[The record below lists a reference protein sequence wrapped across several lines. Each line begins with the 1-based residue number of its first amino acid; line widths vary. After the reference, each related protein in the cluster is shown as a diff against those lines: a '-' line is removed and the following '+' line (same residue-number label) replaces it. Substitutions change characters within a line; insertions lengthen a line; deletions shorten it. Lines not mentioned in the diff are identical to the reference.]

1 MTYAMNEL
9 LSFSVNLLSAAQAW
23 GGAATLLLF
32 AFSFIAVHAV
42 KLASKGYLLYKE
54 EEKKKADEK
63 TPVGKKSGENE
74 RESEREKP
82 QDAQPAPA
90 PVYYLVEK
98 KRVRKKPPEYAEP
111 RRVRFD
117 DEGR

>member
-1 MTYAMNEL
+1 MNEL

-23 GGAATLLLF
+23 GGVATLLLF
-32 AFSFIAVHAV
+32 AFSFAAVHAV

-74 RESEREKP
+74 REEEREKP
-82 QDAQPAPA
+82 QDERPAPA

>member
-23 GGAATLLLF
+23 GGVATLLLF

-54 EEKKKADEK
+54 EEKKKEDAFHFE
-63 TPVGKKSGENE
+63 VGGAGVSWE
-74 RESEREKP
+74 
-82 QDAQPAPA
+82 
-90 PVYYLVEK
+90 
-98 KRVRKKPPEYAEP
+98 EYVLQETSFLLGQVT
-111 RRVRFD
+111 RNF
-117 DEGR
+117 

>member
-23 GGAATLLLF
+23 GGVATLLLF

-54 EEKKKADEK
+54 EEKN
-63 TPVGKKSGENE
+63 GENE